1 MEFAMSTLTASF
13 STDRSYSSNLGLAAR
28 NLMAAL
34 FAVKPAAAAA
44 VAANAVKAPAFK
56 DEDVQQYLPQTGMVY
71 SIFSLR
77 SR

>member
-1 MEFAMSTLTASF
+1 MSSITASY
-13 STDRSYSSNLGLAAR
+13 SAAPSYSSNLGLAAR
-28 NLMAAL
+28 NLLAAL
-34 FAVKPAAAAA
+34 FAARPVAA
-44 VAANAVKAPAFK
+44 VATAAASAPSVR